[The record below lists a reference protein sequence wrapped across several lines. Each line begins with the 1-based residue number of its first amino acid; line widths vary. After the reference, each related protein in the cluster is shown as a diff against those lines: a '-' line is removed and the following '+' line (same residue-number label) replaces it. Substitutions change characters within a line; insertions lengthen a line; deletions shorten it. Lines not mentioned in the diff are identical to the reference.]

1 MLLSRCKITRTY
13 TVDPAKKYKLRCC
26 DGYTNNKAHITREN
40 FVSLG
45 VKSVHPLGVA
55 DMRFT
60 IWLAIWLAVPG
71 ATLAETAYI
80 TDNLRLSLHQAADTN
95 DQAFRTLESGQQ
107 VEILSRDRNYAHV
120 ELPDGVQGYL
130 KAAYLVYEKPA
141 KLIVAETRAE
151 NEKLQKE
158 LADTKNAFAAPAA
171 VIDSLESD
179 VARHKA
185 ALREKSAKVD
195 ALTLENTKY
204 RQRQGGFK
212 YSMPFAWVAGAL
224 GVCLLAGFLLGLWT
238 VDHRSRKR
246 HGGIRIY

>member
-1 MLLSRCKITRTY
+1 
-13 TVDPAKKYKLRCC
+13 
-26 DGYTNNKAHITREN
+26 
-40 FVSLG
+40 
-45 VKSVHPLGVA
+45 
-55 DMRFT
+55 MRFT
-60 IWLAIWLAVPG
+60 IWLAIWVAVPG
-71 ATLAETAYI
+71 TTLAETAYV
-80 TDNLRLSLHQAADTN
+80 TDNLRLSLHQAADTS
-95 DQAFRTLESGQQ
+95 DRAFRTLQSGQQ
-107 VEILSRDRNYAHV
+107 LEILSRDRNYAHV

-151 NEKLQKE
+151 NAKLQQE
-158 LADTKNAFAAPAA
+158 LADTKDAFADPAA
-171 VIDSLESD
+171 LIDSLESD

-185 ALREKSAKVD
+185 ALSEKTAKMV
-195 ALTLENTKY
+195 ALTQENTKY

-212 YSMPFAWVAGAL
+212 YSMPFPWVAGAL